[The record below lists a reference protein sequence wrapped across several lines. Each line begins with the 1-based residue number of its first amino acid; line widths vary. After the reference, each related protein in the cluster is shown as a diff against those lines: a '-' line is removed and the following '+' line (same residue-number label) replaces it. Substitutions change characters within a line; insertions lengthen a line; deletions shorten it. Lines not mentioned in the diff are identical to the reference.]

1 MTRDDLERDA
11 TWSGSQVQELVDRD
25 AIADLVGRLGLWLD
39 EKRFDEARSI
49 FTEDATADTPG
60 GSVRGLGLVAEQ
72 ARRNHSDFERTQ
84 HAITNVLIDLDG
96 DRATVRANL
105 IATFVQRADAPGS
118 QFTLGERYRFV
129 AVRTPEGWR
138 FSRVE
143 VTPVWR
149 SGI

>member
-1 MTRDDLERDA
+1 MSETTFERDEIRLECR
-11 TWSGSQVQELVDRD
+11 VQELVDRD
-25 AIADLVGRLGLWLD
+25 ALAGLVGRLGLWLD
-39 EKRFDEARSI
+39 EKRFDDMRSI
-49 FTEDATADTPG
+49 YTEDAMADTSG
-60 GSVRGLGLVAEQ
+60 GSARGLELLADQ
-72 ARRNHSDFERTQ
+72 ARRNHQGFERTQ

-105 IATFVQRADAPGS
+105 IATFVQRADAS
-118 QFTLGERYRFV
+118 RSRFTIGERYRFE

-149 SGI
+149 SES

>member
-1 MTRDDLERDA
+1 MTRDGLERDA
-11 TWSGSQVQELVDRD
+11 PQPGSQMQELVDRN
-25 AIADLVGRLGLWLD
+25 AITDLVSRLGLWLD
-39 EKRFDEARSI
+39 EKLFDEARSI
-49 FTEDATADTPG
+49 FTEDATGEFPSGPVQGVELLAD
-60 GSVRGLGLVAEQ
+60 Q

-105 IATFVQRADAPGS
+105 IATFVHRADAPGS
-118 QFTLGERYRFV
+118 HFAIGERYRFEV
-129 AVRTPEGWR
+129 VRTPEGWR
-138 FSRVE
+138 FSRLE

>member
-1 MTRDDLERDA
+1 MSKAALEYDETELERR
-11 TWSGSQVQELVDRD
+11 VQDLVDRG

-39 EKRFDEARSI
+39 EKLFDEARSI
-49 FTEDATADTPG
+49 CTEDATVDTPG
-60 GSVRGLGLVAEQ
+60 GSARGLELLADQ
-72 ARRNHSDFERTQ
+72 ARRNHQDFERTQ
-84 HAITNVLIDLDG
+84 HAITNVLIDLNG

-105 IATFVQRADAPGS
+105 IATFVRRADAPGS
-118 QFTLGERYRFV
+118 HLALGERYRFE

-149 SGI
+149 SEV